1 VKEIMY
7 DHSSVLIVGVLF
19 VALMLAT
26 ESGFRFGR
34 RAGDGTSESSK
45 SQINSIQAS
54 ILGVLALL
62 LGFTFSLSL
71 QRYDSRSQAV
81 ISEANAI
88 GTVML
93 RTELLPDSVRAN
105 TQALVRD
112 YLDHRVRAAGI
123 SLDHA
128 DQRRAELRESDALL
142 KKLWQNAIQAAAE
155 QPNPVTTG
163 LFISALNEL
172 IDAYGTRDAALNRHV
187 PEAVLFLMFGTFIL
201 TASLVGYASGVSGH
215 RASFATYILEVLIVF
230 LVFIIIDLDRPRRGL
245 IEVSHQSL
253 IELQASV
260 RAAVETA
267 N

>member
-1 VKEIMY
+1 
-7 DHSSVLIVGVLF
+7 
-19 VALMLAT
+19 
-26 ESGFRFGR
+26 
-34 RAGDGTSESSK
+34 
-45 SQINSIQAS
+45 
-54 ILGVLALL
+54 
-62 LGFTFSLSL
+62 
-71 QRYDSRSQAV
+71 
-81 ISEANAI
+81 
-88 GTVML
+88 
-93 RTELLPDSVRAN
+93 LLPDSVRAN

-112 YLDHRVRAAGI
+112 YLDHRVLAAAI
-123 SLDHA
+123 SLDHV
-128 DQRRAELRESDALL
+128 DQRKAELRKSNELL
-142 KKLWQNAIQAAAE
+142 KKLWQNAVQAAAE

-163 LFISALNEL
+163 LFVSALNEL

-253 IELQASV
+253 IELQESV
-260 RAAVETA
+260 RAPAEFA

>member
-1 VKEIMY
+1 MKEIMY
-7 DHSSVLIVGVLF
+7 DHSSVLIVGILF
-19 VALMLAT
+19 VALILAT
-26 ESGFRFGR
+26 EAGYRLGR
-34 RAGDGTSESSK
+34 RADSGTSQSSK

-81 ISEANAI
+81 INEANAI

-93 RTELLPDSVRAN
+93 RTELLPESVRAE
-105 TQALVRD
+105 TQELVREF
-112 YLDHRVRAAGI
+112 LTHRVRAAGI

-128 DQRRAELRESDALL
+128 DQRKAELRESDELL
-142 KKLWQNAIQAAAE
+142 KKLWQNAVQAAAE
-155 QPNPVTTG
+155 HPNPVTSG
-163 LFISALNEL
+163 LFVSALNEL

-201 TASLVGYASGVSGH
+201 TASLVGYSSGVSGH
-215 RASFATYILEVLIVF
+215 RTSFATYALEVLIVF
-230 LVFIIIDLDRPRRGL
+230 LVFVIIDLDRPRRGI

-253 IELQASV
+253 IELQESM
-260 RAAVETA
+260 RTSAATA